1 MTSTKLSYLSNS
13 TILFT
18 GYTLLSLS
26 LLPNEVVVGLA
37 DIITLLVLLDLV
49 LCSLLLFPLLQPLK
63 KMLHLYYITFYRFYQ
78 LY

>member
-37 DIITLLVLLDLV
+37 DIITLLVLLHLV
-49 LCSLLLFPLLQPLK
+49 LCSLLLFPLLQQPDFFFLFFSMCSFLSK
-63 KMLHLYYITFYRFYQ
+63 
-78 LY
+78 